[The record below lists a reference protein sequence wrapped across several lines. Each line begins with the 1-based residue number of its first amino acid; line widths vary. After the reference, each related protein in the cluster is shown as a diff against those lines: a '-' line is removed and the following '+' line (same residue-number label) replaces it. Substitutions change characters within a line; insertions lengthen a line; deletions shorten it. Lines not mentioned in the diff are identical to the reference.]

1 MTIVT
6 IGTPNGE
13 PEKGRQNKRFALYFF
28 KRVIQIDL
36 WVFKVS

>member
-6 IGTPNGE
+6 IGTPNGD
-13 PEKGRQNKRFALYFF
+13 PENGRQKRFALYFF
-28 KRVIQIDL
+28 KRVINIDL